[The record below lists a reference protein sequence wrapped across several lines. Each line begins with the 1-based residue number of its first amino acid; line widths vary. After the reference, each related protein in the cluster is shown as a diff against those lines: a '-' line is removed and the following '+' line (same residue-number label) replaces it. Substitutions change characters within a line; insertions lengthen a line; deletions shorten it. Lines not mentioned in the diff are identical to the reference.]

1 MFNEMPT
8 LQSANQ
14 HRKNPWFFEVE
25 EESRI
30 IKDERNEGG
39 KAKGYNPTK
48 YQKQCAK
55 CLIDFSCGS
64 SDQKYCCHEC
74 YAQSR
79 NTLGS
84 MVQCMCCL
92 QSLGYGIKTIGK
104 VMAMNYNTVRIKM
117 IRGGVYNPRGSN
129 KTAGKREL
137 LSSRTN
143 ALDLISKD
151 SQRERRI
158 RRNTSRLKRE
168 FPLTPIQ
175 KARVIMRRNI
185 KRVIDH
191 IKGDREMRTEEYIG
205 CSFNDAMIR
214 LESQFK
220 NGMKWDNHGT
230 KWTIDHVVPLSAF
243 DLTNPNDRRM
253 ANHISNLRPMLRLD
267 NIRKGSK
274 EPANHQFDLI

>member
-1 MFNEMPT
+1 MPT

-14 HRKNPWFFEVE
+14 HRENPWLFEVE
-25 EESRI
+25 EESRV

-48 YQKQCAK
+48 FQKQCIR
-55 CLIDFSCGS
+55 CSTQFSCGS
-64 SDQKYCCHEC
+64 PQQKYCCHEC
-74 YAQSR
+74 YVKTI
-79 NTLGS
+79 NKLGS
-84 MVQCMCCL
+84 MVQCMSCL

-104 VMAMNYNTVRIKM
+104 VMAMSHVSVRIKM
-117 IRGGVYNPRGSN
+117 IRSGVYNPIGSN

-143 ALDLISKD
+143 ALDLISRD
-151 SQRERRI
+151 SQADRRI
-158 RRNTSRLKRE
+158 RRSTAKIKRDI
-168 FPLTPIQ
+168 PLTSIQ
-175 KARVIMRRNI
+175 KTRLIMRRNI

-191 IKGDREMRTEEYIG
+191 IKGNREMRTEDYIG

-274 EPANHQFDLI
+274 EPASHQFDLI

>member
-14 HRKNPWFFEVE
+14 HRENPWFFEIE
-25 EESRI
+25 EESRV
-30 IKDERNEGG
+30 IKDQRNEGR
-39 KAKGYNPTK
+39 KAKSYNPTK
-48 YQKQCAK
+48 FQKQCIR
-55 CLIDFSCGS
+55 CSTQFSCGS
-64 SDQKYCCHEC
+64 PQQKYCCHEC

-84 MVQCMCCL
+84 MVQCMSCL

-104 VMAMNYNTVRIKM
+104 VMAMSHVSVRMKM
-117 IRGGVYNPRGSN
+117 IRSGVYNPRGSN
-129 KTAGKREL
+129 KSAGNREL
-137 LSSRTN
+137 LSSRVN

-151 SQRERRI
+151 SQADRRI
-158 RRNTSRLKRE
+158 SRSTVKIKRDI
-168 FPLTPIQ
+168 PLTPIQ
-175 KARVIMRRNI
+175 KTRYLMRSHV

-191 IKGDREMRTEEYIG
+191 IKIKREVRTEHYIG

-214 LESQFK
+214 LQSQFK
-220 NGMKWDNHGT
+220 KGMTWDNHGT
-230 KWTIDHVVPLSAF
+230 KWTIDHIVPLSAF

-253 ANHISNLRPMLRLD
+253 ANHISNLRPMLRID

-274 EPANHQFDLI
+274 EPATHQFDLI

>member
-14 HRKNPWFFEVE
+14 HRENPWLFEVE
-25 EESRI
+25 EESRV

-39 KAKGYNPTK
+39 KAKGYKPTK
-48 YQKQCAK
+48 FQKQCIR
-55 CLIDFSCGS
+55 CSTQFSCGS
-64 SDQKYCCHEC
+64 SQQKYCCHEC

-84 MVQCMCCL
+84 MVQCMSCL

-104 VMAMNYNTVRIKM
+104 VMAMSHVSVRIKM
-117 IRGGVYNPRGSN
+117 IRSGVYNPIGSN

-143 ALDLISKD
+143 ALDLISRD
-151 SQRERRI
+151 SQADRRI
-158 RRNTSRLKRE
+158 RRSTAKIKRDI
-168 FPLTPIQ
+168 PLTSIQ
-175 KARVIMRRNI
+175 KTRLIMRRNI

-191 IKGDREMRTEEYIG
+191 IKGNREMRTEYYIG

-274 EPANHQFDLI
+274 EPASHQFDLI

>member
-1 MFNEMPT
+1 
-8 LQSANQ
+8 
-14 HRKNPWFFEVE
+14 
-25 EESRI
+25 
-30 IKDERNEGG
+30 
-39 KAKGYNPTK
+39 
-48 YQKQCAK
+48 
-55 CLIDFSCGS
+55 
-64 SDQKYCCHEC
+64 
-74 YAQSR
+74 
-79 NTLGS
+79 
-84 MVQCMCCL
+84 
-92 QSLGYGIKTIGK
+92 
-104 VMAMNYNTVRIKM
+104 MAMNYNSVRIKM

-151 SQRERRI
+151 SQRDRRI

-168 FPLTPIQ
+168 VALTPIQ

-214 LESQFK
+214 LQSQFK
-220 NGMKWDNHGT
+220 SGMKWDNHGT

-243 DLTNPNDRRM
+243 DLTNANDRRM

-267 NIRKGSK
+267 NIRKGAK

>member
-1 MFNEMPT
+1 
-8 LQSANQ
+8 
-14 HRKNPWFFEVE
+14 
-25 EESRI
+25 
-30 IKDERNEGG
+30 
-39 KAKGYNPTK
+39 
-48 YQKQCAK
+48 
-55 CLIDFSCGS
+55 
-64 SDQKYCCHEC
+64 
-74 YAQSR
+74 
-79 NTLGS
+79 
-84 MVQCMCCL
+84 MVQCMSCL

-104 VMAMNYNTVRIKM
+104 VMAMSHVSVRIKM
-117 IRGGVYNPRGSN
+117 IRSGVYNPIGSN

-143 ALDLISKD
+143 ALDLISRD
-151 SQRERRI
+151 SQADRRI
-158 RRNTSRLKRE
+158 RRSTAKIKRDI
-168 FPLTPIQ
+168 PLTSIQ
-175 KARVIMRRNI
+175 KTRLIMRRNI

-191 IKGDREMRTEEYIG
+191 IKGNREMRTEDYIG

-274 EPANHQFDLI
+274 EPASHQFDLI

>member
-8 LQSANQ
+8 LQPANQ
-14 HRKNPWFFEVE
+14 HRENPWFFEVE
-25 EESRI
+25 EESRV
-30 IKDERNEGG
+30 IKDKRNEGG

-48 YQKQCAK
+48 FQKQCIR
-55 CLIDFSCGS
+55 CSTQFSCGS
-64 SDQKYCCHEC
+64 PQQKYCCHEC
-74 YAQSR
+74 YAKTI
-79 NTLGS
+79 NKLGS
-84 MVQCMCCL
+84 MVQCMSCL

-104 VMAMNYNTVRIKM
+104 VMAMSHVSVRIKM
-117 IRGGVYNPRGSN
+117 IRSGVYNPIGSN

-143 ALDLISKD
+143 ALDLISRD
-151 SQRERRI
+151 SQADRRI
-158 RRNTSRLKRE
+158 RRSTAKIKRDI
-168 FPLTPIQ
+168 PLTSIQ
-175 KARVIMRRNI
+175 KTRLIMRRNI

-191 IKGDREMRTEEYIG
+191 IKGNREMRTEDYIG

-274 EPANHQFDLI
+274 EPASHQFDLI

>member
-1 MFNEMPT
+1 MPT

-14 HRKNPWFFEVE
+14 HRENPWFFEVE
-25 EESRI
+25 EESRV
-30 IKDERNEGG
+30 IKDKRNEGG

-48 YQKQCAK
+48 FQKQCIR
-55 CLIDFSCGS
+55 CSTQFSCGS
-64 SDQKYCCHEC
+64 SQQKYCCHEC
-74 YAQSR
+74 YAKTI
-79 NTLGS
+79 NKLGS
-84 MVQCMCCL
+84 MVQCMSCL

-104 VMAMNYNTVRIKM
+104 VMAMSHVSVRIKM
-117 IRGGVYNPRGSN
+117 IRSGVYNPIGSN
-129 KTAGKREL
+129 KTTGKREL

-143 ALDLISKD
+143 ALDLISRD
-151 SQRERRI
+151 SQADRRI
-158 RRNTSRLKRE
+158 RRSTAKIKRDI
-168 FPLTPIQ
+168 PLTSIQ
-175 KARVIMRRNI
+175 KTRLIMRRNI

-191 IKGDREMRTEEYIG
+191 IKGNRDMRTEDYIG

-274 EPANHQFDLI
+274 EPASHQFDLI